1 LNLKKRVIPIVLL
14 DGFSVVK
21 TVEFDER
28 RNLGSPVTVVRTYDT
43 RNVDE
48 MIVLDIDATDE
59 NRSID
64 HLTIADLAKDCFMP
78 LTVGGGIR
86 TIEDIRTALKAGA
99 DKVAINTEAIRSPE
113 LIEEAAKVF
122 GSQCLV
128 ASVDIIASDGALR
141 IFNKQID
148 SSLPVDIFSWT
159 KELESRGAGEILINM
174 VHLDGTLS
182 GPDVEFAG
190 TLSDRLD
197 VPLLY
202 AGGIS
207 GTEDCVHLG
216 RTSVSAICASSIF
229 HFTGITPLDCKQ
241 EMHKHGIPVRL
252 T

>member
-1 LNLKKRVIPIVLL
+1 MSLKKRIIPIVLL

-21 TVEFDER
+21 TIEFDER

-48 MIVLDIDATDE
+48 MIVLDIDASDE

-86 TIEDIRTALKAGA
+86 SIEDIRTALKAGA
-99 DKVAINTEAIRSPE
+99 DKVAINTEALRSPQ

-122 GSQCLV
+122 GSQCIV
-128 ASVDIIASDGALR
+128 ASLDVVIANGSPLV
-141 IFNKQID
+141 FNKQVEATLTGD
-148 SSLPVDIFSWT
+148 VFNWA
-159 KELESRGAGEILINM
+159 KELERRGAGEMLVNM
-174 VHLDGTLS
+174 VHLDGTMS
-182 GPDVEFAG
+182 GPDVEFASE
-190 TLSDRLD
+190 LSDQLD

-202 AGGIS
+202 AGGVA
-207 GTEDCVHLG
+207 GTEDCVRLG

-241 EMHKHGIPVRL
+241 AMLTEGLPVRIS
-252 T
+252 